1 MSERRGWCS
10 STGWSSLTREFHF
23 EESNGLGMGGKLGVV
38 GIREFTNGKTVRV
51 EDGQ

>member
-1 MSERRGWCS
+1 MVFINRMGQF
-10 STGWSSLTREFHF
+10 LTREFHF

-51 EDGQ
+51 EDRQ